1 MSRFI
6 NSDKVLSSLGKRS
19 VTSGH
24 HIQCNDSLDTP
35 AVLVSV
41 SETCLHL
48 ERKSHQLVKHH
59 NFSFLHIHVAD
70 CTTISDT
77 LHMYVLL
84 QGNQLAPFRVTQ
96 QNDLVQFA
104 NMFTHVPC
112 AWNDLEIYMYLPNVQ
127 AKFPP
132 KFALKILHPYVQ
144 CITT

>member
-112 AWNDLEIYMYLPNVQ
+112 AWMIWKYTCTSQMYRQSFPQNLHS
-127 AKFPP
+127 KFCT
-132 KFALKILHPYVQ
+132 HMYSV
-144 CITT
+144 